1 VQGTL
6 TLDGVALAVALTR
19 GLHGTLTVRNG
30 LTLLQGTTVTVAD
43 VGEFIQTATRLVFDG
58 AQTLGGTGEVIL
70 GGTADNNVLL
80 PVGRPLTLGPN
91 ITLHGPGGATVGAG
105 TGDLV
110 NAGTIRADT
119 AGRQITVTGST
130 VTNAGT
136 VGAVGGSLSVS
147 NLGPNAG
154 TIEVEVGGLVT
165 INGAFTNDAT
175 GTIRAAIGGTTTSQ
189 SGRVTGAA
197 TLHGTLD
204 VSLANNFTP
213 SPGTT
218 FDIIAYRSH
227 TDDFDTVTLP
237 PTLQASV
244 DATPVRLT
252 ALNNVNNFSAVMPLA
267 LLAEAGPESDGSR
280 SLAGALARST
290 ATSTRPPVT
299 GSNPAK
305 PSGAASLHP
314 VPVTALHDGSKMAH
328 ANVTSWPARQAAP
341 AWLRRFPLDLAQD
354 DPNHDLRIV
363 LPTTVDHAPA
373 HEAGA
378 HSHAETGSQ
387 HPSAPALLRRGRA

>member
-1 VQGTL
+1 M
-6 TLDGVALAVALTR
+6 
-19 GLHGTLTVRNG
+19 
-30 LTLLQGTTVTVAD
+30 
-43 VGEFIQTATRLVFDG
+43 
-58 AQTLGGTGEVIL
+58 
-70 GGTADNNVLL
+70 DNNVLL
-80 PVGRPLTLGPN
+80 PTGPL
-91 ITLHGPGGATVGAG
+91 TVGAG
-105 TGDLV
+105 ILV
-110 NAGTIRADT
+110 HGPRGGAVGAPGVGLTNAGTIRADT
-119 AGRQITVTGST
+119 AGRQITVNGST
-130 VTNAGT
+130 VTNQGT
-136 VGAVGGSLSVS
+136 LGAAGGSLSVS

-237 PTLQASV
+237 PNLLANV
-244 DATPVRLT
+244 YATRVRLT
-252 ALNNVNNFSAVMPLA
+252 ALNNVNAFSAVTPSA
-267 LLAEAGPESDGSR
+267 LVPEAGPERDGLR
-280 SLAGALARST
+280 SLTGKLAGST
-290 ATSTRPPVT
+290 ATATRRPLA